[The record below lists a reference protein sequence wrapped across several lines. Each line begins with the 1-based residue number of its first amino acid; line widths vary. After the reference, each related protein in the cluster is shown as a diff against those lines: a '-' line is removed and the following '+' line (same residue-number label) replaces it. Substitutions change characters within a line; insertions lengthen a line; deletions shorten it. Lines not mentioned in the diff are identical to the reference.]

1 MTSSEVIPP
10 TERIVLD
17 DVDRRLL
24 AALAV
29 DGRGSWAHL
38 AAGSGCSV
46 STVQRRFA
54 RLVDAGVMT
63 VIAAAD
69 VLASG
74 LGVSVM
80 TRVQCGPA
88 DVGAV
93 VDRLRRRPEVRFA
106 TTVSGSTD
114 CVVEFVVPR
123 FADLQALLGELFPEP
138 GVRTEALP
146 VLRTFTVPFASF
158 PGSVAGSS
166 QATPA
171 QPAPPQTR
179 AAVASPPEHAAA
191 HDPAGDDMPNAAVPD
206 LDSSDGVVPVAAT
219 ATAAERHVLDLLV
232 VDGRLP
238 VTDLARS
245 IGKSETATKRL
256 LQTMIASGRLRVGP
270 LVTPDLLGLDTEL
283 MVWISVAP
291 DQLGAAARQLARH
304 GSVHYAAATAGRF
317 NLIGQAFLG
326 GFAEVYDFTTT
337 VLGALP
343 GVREVDVSVQ
353 MTTHK
358 RMWTPLVG
366 GRFTRDDTDGDPA
379 D

>member
-1 MTSSEVIPP
+1 MQSSEVVQPG
-10 TERIVLD
+10 ERVVLD

-24 AALAV
+24 AALAA

-38 AAGSGCSV
+38 AAGAGCSV

-88 DVGAV
+88 DVEAV

-138 GVRTEALP
+138 GIRTEALP

-158 PGSVAGSS
+158 PGAAAGPT
-166 QATPA
+166 TPA
-171 QPAPPQTR
+171 ASPRATTTEPAP
-179 AAVASPPEHAAA
+179 
-191 HDPAGDDMPNAAVPD
+191 GDDAPATSPGDDTPNAAAPD
-206 LDSSDGVVPVAAT
+206 LDESEGVVPVAAT
-219 ATAAERHVLDLLV
+219 ATDAERQVLDLLV

-238 VTDLARS
+238 VADLARS
-245 IGKSETATKRL
+245 IGKSETATGRL
-256 LQTMIASGRLRVGP
+256 LQTMISSGRLRVGP

-366 GRFTRDDTDGDPA
+366 GRFARDDTDGDPA